1 MKEELVLTQPQQE
14 YLNWLCTAPSER
26 VPPSKNKMA
35 EHIGVDVKTLR
46 RWEKKPN
53 FLQQWK
59 DRVDDIQGS
68 PERTQAVLGN
78 KWKKRAAQAQKETDA
93 ELAQEIGELSSF
105 NPPGLN
111 ELLAEYNLDKK
122 EFSQLIKIVKD
133 HTKSNNDKVKAI
145 GNIQNGAEIL
155 IGLLG
160 KLL

>member
-68 PERTQAVLGN
+68 PERTQAVLDMLYN
-78 KWKKRAAQAQKETDA
+78 KATQDNDVKSAQLYLQATNRMAPPTVEVKSDRKLTELSDA
-93 ELAQEIGELSSF
+93 ELDALIASVAARE
-105 NPPGLN
+105 
-111 ELLAEYNLDKK
+111 K
-122 EFSQLIKIVKD
+122 ETRTL
-133 HTKSNNDKVKAI
+133 KAV
-145 GNIQNGAEIL
+145 
-155 IGLLG
+155 
-160 KLL
+160 